1 VATFV
6 EPERDLRVVQRAGH
20 SLKLFTLRNIQAF
33 ILDAAKFAVLLVLG
47 VICTVFSII
56 CLPSIGLG
64 IALLSEQVATW
75 SRTSQ
80 WHPVPLAALLHYPRD
95 VHWLLVQSA
104 IEQLLSLES
113 GVVLIVLA
121 TLIWTIVLVT
131 FDRALKKWRP
141 GSSIF

>member
-1 VATFV
+1 
-6 EPERDLRVVQRAGH
+6 VQPAEH
-20 SLKLFTLRNIQAF
+20 SLKLFTVRNIQAF

-47 VICTVFSII
+47 IICTVFSII

-64 IALLSEQVATW
+64 IALLSEQAATW

-80 WHPVPLAALLHYPRD
+80 WHPVPLAALLRD
-95 VHWLLVQSA
+95 VHWPSVQSA

-121 TLIWTIVLVT
+121 ILIWTIVLVT
-131 FDRALKKWRP
+131 FDRALKKWRRA
-141 GSSIF
+141 SRIF

>member
-1 VATFV
+1 
-6 EPERDLRVVQRAGH
+6 VQRAEH
-20 SLKLFTLRNIQAF
+20 SLKLFTVRNIQAF

-47 VICTVFSII
+47 IICTVFSII

-64 IALLSEQVATW
+64 IALLSEQAATW

-80 WHPVPLAALLHYPRD
+80 WHPVPLAALLDNSGYARD
-95 VHWLLVQSA
+95 VHWPSVQSA
-104 IEQLLSLES
+104 IEQLLFLES

-121 TLIWTIVLVT
+121 IFIWTIVLVT

-141 GSSIF
+141 ASRIF

>member
-1 VATFV
+1 
-6 EPERDLRVVQRAGH
+6 VQRAEH
-20 SLKLFTLRNIQAF
+20 SLKLFTVHNIQAF

-47 VICTVFSII
+47 IICTVFSII

-64 IALLSEQVATW
+64 IALLSGQAATW

-80 WHPVPLAALLHYPRD
+80 WHPVPLAALLNDSGHARD
-95 VHWLLVQSA
+95 VRWPSVQSA

-121 TLIWTIVLVT
+121 IFIWTIVLVT

-141 GSSIF
+141 ASRIF